1 MDSLA
6 NNREKT
12 TKIMYDLMDYGYRE
26 SSAFVGLMPKA
37 AEKIGTVGASD
48 ENVEMFGMDAKG
60 PDALEVVDPSQA
72 FE

>member
-1 MDSLA
+1 M
-6 NNREKT
+6 
-12 TKIMYDLMDYGYRE
+12 IMYDLMDYGYRE
-26 SSAFVGLMPKA
+26 STTFNGLMPKA

-60 PDALEVVDPSQA
+60 SDALEVVDPSKA